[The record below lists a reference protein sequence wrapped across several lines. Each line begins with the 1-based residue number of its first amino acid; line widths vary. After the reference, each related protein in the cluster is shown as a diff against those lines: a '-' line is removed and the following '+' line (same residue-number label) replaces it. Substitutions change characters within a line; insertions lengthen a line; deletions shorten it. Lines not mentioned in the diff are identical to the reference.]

1 MKPSRWIVTS
11 LVGTSVCLPL
21 VSIATEDLGGS
32 ASTEVLLASLPQRND
47 RVWIQVLRPVSNEDL
62 ALQLGLDETQLAH
75 LNDTDED
82 HRYESGDWL
91 TLPLRKAREAG
102 RIASLDSRALQHTL
116 PVQAPPPVVSGNSA
130 ASAVVRFGDT
140 LVKIAQRYG
149 LTLAEL
155 LQLNPGLETARLV
168 VGTQV
173 RVAQSSPAPRR
184 LLLGL
189 KPVGSGGLS
198 WPELPRFGQERPGSF
213 DPGSTAWVWP
223 AQGVFTSG
231 YGWRWGRMHK
241 GIDVANN
248 VGTPIVAAAAGRV
261 TFAGWHDGGYGY
273 LVEITHEDGSLSR
286 YGHNSRLLVREGDA
300 VAQGQT
306 ISEMGS
312 TGRSTGPHLHFE
324 IHPAGRGATNPLQFL
339 PPRA

>member
-1 MKPSRWIVTS
+1 MKPSRWILTS

-21 VSIATEDLGGS
+21 VGIATEDLGGS
-32 ASTEVLLASLPQRND
+32 ASTEVLLASLPQRSD
-47 RVWIQVLRPVSNEDL
+47 RVWVSVNQSITNEAL
-62 ALQLGLDETQLAH
+62 ALELGVDETQLAR

-82 HRYESGDWL
+82 HRYEPGDWL
-91 TLPLRKAREAG
+91 AVPVRKAEEAT
-102 RIASLDSRALQHTL
+102 RIASLESGALRRSL
-116 PVQAPPPVVSGNSA
+116 PMQAPPPVGA
-130 ASAVVRFGDT
+130 EASNTVVRFGDT
-140 LVKIAQRYG
+140 LMKIAQRYG
-149 LTLAEL
+149 MTLAEL

-168 VGTQV
+168 VGSQV
-173 RVAQSSPAPRR
+173 RVAQSSPGRNR
-184 LLLGL
+184 MLLGL
-189 KPVGSGGLS
+189 KPAGSGGLS
-198 WPELPRFGQERPGSF
+198 WPEMPRFGESAPGRF
-213 DPGSTAWVWP
+213 DPSSSGWVWP

-241 GIDVANN
+241 GIDIANN
-248 VGTPIVAAAAGRV
+248 VGTPIVAAASGRV

-273 LVEITHEDGSLSR
+273 LVEITHEDGSTSL

-300 VAQGQT
+300 VNQGQP

-324 IHPAGRGATNPLQFL
+324 IHPAGRGAANPLQFL